1 MPEGLFFRQL
11 LAGED
16 FAVGDEFA
24 TTMRNHVYVIGDAAT
39 REVVMVDP
47 AYDVAALVNWAD
59 HSGLRLV
66 GALATHYHADHIGG
80 DIFGEHIQGLV
91 DLLEIVDIPVHVQKA
106 EVPWVIEMSGA
117 PKSSLVAHLD
127 DDVVDVGSVGVRLL
141 HTPGHTQ
148 GSQCFV
154 VGDNLVTGD
163 TLFVEGCGRTDL
175 PGADPNEMYTS
186 LHRLSSL
193 PGHFMLWPGHHYS
206 TDRSAPLDEVK
217 RHNPVLAR
225 VERQLWRQRFG

>member
-1 MPEGLFFRQL
+1 VPEGLFFRQL

-59 HSGLRLV
+59 HAGLRLV

-117 PKSSLVAHLD
+117 PKSSLVAHID

-193 PGHFMLWPGHHYS
+193 PGHFTLWPGHHYS
-206 TDRSAPLDEVK
+206 TERSAPLDEVK

>member
-59 HSGLRLV
+59 HAGLRLV

-80 DIFGEHIQGLV
+80 DIFGEHIEGLV
-91 DLLEIVDIPVHVQKA
+91 DLLEIVDIPVLHKN
-106 EVPWVIEMSGA
+106 
-117 PKSSLVAHLD
+117 
-127 DDVVDVGSVGVRLL
+127 LL
-141 HTPGHTQ
+141 QYPSYT
-148 GSQCFV
+148 
-154 VGDNLVTGD
+154 
-163 TLFVEGCGRTDL
+163 
-175 PGADPNEMYTS
+175 NEI
-186 LHRLSSL
+186 LHPIAS
-193 PGHFMLWPGHHYS
+193 
-206 TDRSAPLDEVK
+206 DRPPERA
-217 RHNPVLAR
+217 VLR
-225 VERQLWRQRFG
+225 CPH